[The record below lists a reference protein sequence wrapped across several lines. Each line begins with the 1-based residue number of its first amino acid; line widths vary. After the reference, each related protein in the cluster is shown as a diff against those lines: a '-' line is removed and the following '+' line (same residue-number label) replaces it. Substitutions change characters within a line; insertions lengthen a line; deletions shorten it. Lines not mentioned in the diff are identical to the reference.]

1 MSVWVAKEADFVKEY
16 YFYAF
21 RSIPVILASQF
32 SAGSI
37 EFVMKAISSQYKI
50 LIRFAKYPANTG
62 LYCKN

>member
-21 RSIPVILASQF
+21 RSIPVTLVSQF

-50 LIRFAKYPANTG
+50 LIKFATYPANTG